1 MLDGKGGM
9 VWKLR
14 DWQGG
19 DPQAQAAHV
28 RALGLVW
35 VSLKLLDGIDEEWD
49 PLWVPKE
56 KRNRAL
62 APEAIAALKEAGLR
76 VAGWGWT
83 YGGAYFLKAARLGF
97 LPSADRAQR
106 EGLKVGE
113 IMERYD
119 LDQWQVDAERE
130 YRRGPDQAR
139 RADAHG
145 RGLKTT
151 PAIRHSL
158 CSYRFPLT
166 HQPDFP
172 VWSFAPYMEHWSPQ
186 VYWLLD
192 NRPLAGALQLQE
204 ALRQYSLIRDLPLT
218 PIAPT
223 YPHAYR
229 DGAGKTRLWTTR
241 PGQLGAFFAA
251 AKEIGCAGAGIWNIE
266 QATAGQQEEWAGLK
280 WDTGRGKAS
289 ARRAAASAPGR
300 RPIGDRVKAIEEW
313 LRPRGYRPPE
323 R

>member
-19 DPQAQAAHV
+19 DPQAQVEHAL
-28 RALGLVW
+28 ALGLVW
-35 VSLKLLDGIDEEWD
+35 VSIKMLDGTDEEWD
-49 PLWVPKE
+49 PLWVPQE
-56 KRNRAL
+56 KRNNAL
-62 APEAIAALKEAGLR
+62 AAEAIAALKEAGLR

-97 LPSADRAQR
+97 RPSADRAQR
-106 EGLKVGE
+106 EGFKVGE
-113 IMERYD
+113 IMERYA
-119 LDQWQVDAERE
+119 LQEWQVDAERE
-130 YRRGPDQAR
+130 YRRRPDQAR

-145 RGLKTT
+145 RGLKGT
-151 PAIRHSL
+151 PAVGHSL

-166 HQPDFP
+166 QQPDFP
-172 VWSFAPYMEHWSPQ
+172 VRSFAPYMEHWSPQ

-204 ALRQYSLIRDLPLT
+204 AVRQYSLVRDLPIT

-229 DGAGKTRLWTTR
+229 DGAGKTRMWTAK
-241 PGQLGAFFAA
+241 PGQLAAFFAA
-251 AKEIGCAGAGIWNIE
+251 AKETGCVGAGIWNIE
-266 QATAGQQEEWAGLK
+266 QATAGQLEEWAGQEWELR
-280 WDTGRGKAS
+280 RGKAS
-289 ARRAAASAPGR
+289 ARGATALAPRR
-300 RPIGDRVKAIEEW
+300 RPIGDRVTAIEEW
-313 LRPRGYRPPE
+313 LKPRGYQTPRE
-323 R
+323 

>member
-19 DPQAQAAHV
+19 DPQAQAAHAL
-28 RALGLVW
+28 ALGLAW
-35 VSLKLLDGIDEEWD
+35 VSIKLLDGLNEEWD
-49 PLWVPKE
+49 PLWIPRE

-62 APEAIAALKEAGLR
+62 APEAITALKEAGLR
-76 VAGWGWT
+76 VAGWGYT
-83 YGGAYFLKAARLGF
+83 YGGAYVLKAARLVF

-113 IMERYD
+113 ILQRYA
-119 LDQWQVDAERE
+119 LDEWQVDAERE

-145 RGLKTT
+145 RGLKST

-172 VWSFAPYMEHWSPQ
+172 VESFAPYLEHWSPQ

-204 ALRQYSLIRDLPLT
+204 AVRQYSLVRDLPMT

-229 DGAGKTRLWTTR
+229 DSSGSTRIWTAK

-251 AKEIGCAGAGIWNIE
+251 AKEDGCLGAGIWNIE
-266 QATAGQQEEWAGLK
+266 QATAAQLEEWAALV
-280 WDTGRGKAS
+280 WD
-289 ARRAAASAPGR
+289 ARRAKAASRQATSGALKR
-300 RPIGDRVKAIEEW
+300 RPLGDRVTAIEEW
-313 LRPRGYRPPE
+313 LKPRGYRSPG